1 MADITRKQEIKPM
14 AKKRNSSKNG
24 LYPKLELSGE
34 IRNSKLF
41 NNDTTKKVPF
51 SVVEAYKNLRV
62 HLTSIL
68 KEQNIKVIAI
78 TSPNA
83 SEGKSTTAVNTA
95 IVLSQLNKK
104 VVLVDA
110 DARRSTVHSKLKLQ
124 NKIGCLDVMV
134 GKETLKKAIQPYN
147 QCLDIITAGSD
158 ISGTSELFCSS
169 SFDRL
174 LTDLSAM
181 YDYVIVDTPPV
192 NLVSDSL
199 VISQKCEG
207 VLLVVRSSITTYA
220 AFKKAYSSIEKL
232 NINVLGT
239 VINGVGSKSDKY
251 YKYDKYKYGYGYGS
265 YGYGYGYYGKDKK

>member
-1 MADITRKQEIKPM
+1 MASNK
-14 AKKRNSSKNG
+14 NSSKTNKKNPY
-24 LYPKLELSGE
+24 LKPEKISDAKA
-34 IRNSKLF
+34 SKLF
-41 NNDTTKKVPF
+41 NNDSSKKIPF

-68 KEQNIKVIAI
+68 KEKKIKVIAI

-95 IVLSQLNKK
+95 IVISQLNKK

-110 DARRSTVHSKLKLQ
+110 DARRSTIHSKLKL
-124 NKIGCLDVMV
+124 NNNIGCLDIMV
-134 GKETLKKAIQPYN
+134 GKATIQEATKSYN
-147 QCLDIITAGSD
+147 QYLDIITSGSE
-158 ISGTSELFCSS
+158 ISGSSELFCST

-174 LTDLSAM
+174 LTELSEK

-220 AFKKAYSSIEKL
+220 AFKKAYSNIEKL

-239 VINGVGSKSDKY
+239 VINGVGSRSDKY
-251 YKYDKYKYGYGYGS
+251 YNYNRYKYGYGYG
-265 YGYGYGYYGKDKK
+265 YGYGGYGYGYYGKNEK